1 MVNLMYYSHMYA
13 GILHPLKEQQLHSK
27 FVAVGDNIALMYNNK
42 KYEIEIRE
50 TKPGT
55 AISVIETDCNVDFE
69 APKDSKPPAPKPE
82 PVDDQMSIE
91 DEPEEPED
99 DPNMFLAFSGGAA
112 RLDGRPINNQG
123 DPVKVDLLKSS
134 MRLPAPPEPEADPKA
149 TTSGRGKG
157 QKAGKVVLGG
167 GNRLLEKLNKDK
179 AGSASASESK
189 PAPSTKQKKD
199 EDEDEEKKSG
209 FAAFSGKGFSL
220 K

>member
-1 MVNLMYYSHMYA
+1 MISQKTHCPSNDGFA
-13 GILHPLKEQQLHSK
+13 
-27 FVAVGDNIALMYNNK
+27 GDNIALMYNNK

-50 TKPGT
+50 TKPGS

-69 APKDSKPPAPKPE
+69 APKDSKPPAPQPE
-82 PVDDQMSIE
+82 PVEDKMIVE

-112 RLDGRPINNQG
+112 RLDGKPINSQG
-123 DPVKVDLLKSS
+123 DTVKVDLLKRSL
-134 MRLPAPPEPEADPKA
+134 RVPPPPEPEPDSKA

-157 QKAGKVVLGG
+157 PKAGKVVLGG

-179 AGSASASESK
+179 DGSTPASGSK
-189 PAPSTKQKKD
+189 PAPSTKQKD
-199 EDEDEEKKSG
+199 EDKDDEKKSG
-209 FAAFSGKGFSL
+209 FAAFSGKGFTL